1 MWDVPS
7 ASVPL
12 RAPRGAGRCVGLF
25 PSHSCNGME
34 AKRLAQILSRF
45 LWKKLG
51 FILCRGPAE
60 VLPLLQL
67 LSLLSPAPSPGLL
80 LLQEEEEEEV
90 PLGADLVQSAAL
102 PW

>member
-1 MWDVPS
+1 
-7 ASVPL
+7 
-12 RAPRGAGRCVGLF
+12 
-25 PSHSCNGME
+25 ME